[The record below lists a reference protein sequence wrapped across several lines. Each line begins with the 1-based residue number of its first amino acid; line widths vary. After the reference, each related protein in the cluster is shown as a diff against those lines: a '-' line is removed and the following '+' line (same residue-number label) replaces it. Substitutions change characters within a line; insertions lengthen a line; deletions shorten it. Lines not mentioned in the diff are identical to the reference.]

1 MTKEEYLDFCANIGG
16 ADVDQPF
23 DKDFESSVARHSD
36 SKKWFAVILKFKE
49 QWVVNLKIDP
59 MEAELLR
66 KIYEGVIPAYHMNK
80 VHWISVI
87 LDSDVPREE
96 IERLTMVSFEN
107 TDKRK
112 KIPKNSRKN
121 VN

>member
-36 SKKWFAVILKFKE
+36 TKKWFAAILKFKE
-49 QWVVNLKIDP
+49 QWVVNLKIDQ

-66 KIYEGVIPAYHMNK
+66 KIYKGVIPAYHMNK

-96 IERLTMVSFEN
+96 IERLTMTSFEN

>member
-1 MTKEEYLDFCANIGG
+1 MTKEAYLDFCANIGG

-112 KIPKNSRKN
+112 KIPKNSRKKAD
-121 VN
+121 

>member
-1 MTKEEYLDFCANIGG
+1 MTKDEYLDFCANIGG